1 VTRRSSG
8 PPAPVVPGRAAA
20 WSATVVLLAAT
31 HGQAADPAQAQ
42 HPPTAASSSSSGA
55 FVRVPALD
63 EVRGRAAA
71 DRYEEARRGFCA
83 TPGSFANAHL
93 TAGASRLGVCNDVRP
108 LPVASGSFFVAGAD
122 EVLLEVPSGE
132 AAALGEATLAL
143 MRKQADGYRL
153 IRHLLASETFEALLR
168 ISVPGRVDVLM
179 LCSNRGHMG
188 LYPSEC
194 GFLGEGSFRPD
205 GDDADARFANAN
217 EVQLVTVTVC
227 GQQAWVERGEVAL
240 QGDRIVLPLVVVH
253 ARLRPS
259 GPDEGY
265 YCSVR
270 GERRDQAFPLEFQVH
285 GDAADAHGT
294 GRVVRLTPIPRE
306 VTAVLDLY

>member
-1 VTRRSSG
+1 VKCAG
-8 PPAPVVPGRAAA
+8 A
-20 WSATVVLLAAT
+20 WSGTAVLLAAA
-31 HGQAADPAQAQ
+31 HCQAADPAQVQ
-42 HPPTAASSSSSGA
+42 RPPAAASGSSSGA
-55 FVRVPALD
+55 FVRVPTLD

-93 TAGASRLGVCNDVRP
+93 TAGASRLMVCNDEHP
-108 LPVASGSFFVAGAD
+108 QPVASGSFFVAGAD

-132 AAALGEATLAL
+132 AAALGEVTLAL
-143 MRKQADGYRL
+143 MGKQADGYRL
-153 IRHLLASETFEALLR
+153 IRHLLTSGQFEALLR

-179 LCSNRGHMG
+179 LCSHRGNMG

-194 GFLGEGSFRPD
+194 GFLGQGSFRPD
-205 GDDADARFANAN
+205 GDDADGTFAIAN
-217 EVQLVTVTVC
+217 EVQLLMVTPC

-240 QGDRIVLPLVVVH
+240 QGDRIVLPLVVIH
-253 ARLRPS
+253 ARRRAR
-259 GPDEGY
+259 GPDEGDH
-265 YCSVR
+265 CSVISGR
-270 GERRDQAFPLEFQVH
+270 SERAFPIEFQVR

-306 VTAVLDLY
+306 VEAALNLY